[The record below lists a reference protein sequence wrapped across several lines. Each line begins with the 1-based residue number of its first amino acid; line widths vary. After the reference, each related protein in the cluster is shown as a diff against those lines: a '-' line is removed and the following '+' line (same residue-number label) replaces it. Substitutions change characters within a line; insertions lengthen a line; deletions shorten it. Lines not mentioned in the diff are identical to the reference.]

1 MGASYRSVQW
11 NPQKRVYDSAMV
23 AGLAGYF
30 AVFLVLSLGLNS
42 TADPMVLT
50 IRAFGSAAFILL
62 HVILAIGPLCRLNP
76 RFLPLLYNRRHLGVT
91 TFFVGLIHAVLV
103 VFYYHLGGPTNPFL
117 SIFAA
122 SPYTGGLAWLPFQP
136 FGVLALVILFL
147 MAATSHDFWLHN
159 LTAPVWKAL
168 HMFVYVA
175 YAALVVHVALGILQS
190 EQSPIYVVAVGVGLA
205 TLTTLHLMAGRRG
218 RALDD
223 EFSAE
228 SNPDGFTDVCKASD
242 IPLSR
247 ARIVTLSGERVAV
260 FRYVDEKDG
269 GKTKVCAV
277 SNVCQHQN
285 GPLGEGR
292 FVDGCITCPWHG
304 YQYLPENG
312 SSPPPFSEKI
322 PTFRVKVLG
331 DRVLVDPRPLPAGTP
346 TDPVVVSL

>member
-1 MGASYRSVQW
+1 MGATYQSVQW
-11 NPQKRVYDSAMV
+11 NPQKRVYDLTLVGALL
-23 AGLAGYF
+23 GYLAI
-30 AVFLVLSLGLNS
+30 FLGLSLWLGP

-50 IRAFGSAAFILL
+50 IRAFGSAAFLLL

-76 RFLPLLYNRRHLGVT
+76 HFLPLLYNRRHLGVT
-91 TFFVGLIHAVLV
+91 TFLVGLVHALLV
-103 VFYYHLGGPTNPFL
+103 VFYYHVGGPTNPL
-117 SIFAA
+117 VSIFAS

-136 FGVLALVILFL
+136 FGVLALFILFL

-190 EQSPIYVVAVGVGLA
+190 EQSPVYVAAVGVGLVA
-205 TLTTLHLMAGRRG
+205 LTILHVAAGRRG
-218 RALDD
+218 RTLDD
-223 EFSAE
+223 DFRSPPDA
-228 SNPDGFTDVCKASD
+228 DGFADVCSAGD
-242 IPLSR
+242 IPLNR
-247 ARIVTLSGERVAV
+247 AKIISLSGERVAV
-260 FRYVDEKDG
+260 FKYADEKDG

-285 GPLGEGR
+285 GPLGEGK

-304 YQYLPENG
+304 YQYLPQNG

-322 PTFRVKVLG
+322 PTFRIRVAG
-331 DRVLVDPRPLPAGTP
+331 NRVLVDPRPLPAGTETEP
-346 TDPVVVSL
+346 GVVSS